1 MDIVGIGTDAC
12 EIDRIAATLA
22 KYGDHFLQK
31 IFTAGEIAYCQRK
44 RDPAPSLA
52 ARFAAKEAA
61 AKALGTGL
69 SRGVFWTDI
78 EVTRAKGG
86 PPQVVFHGGAAQR
99 FEAIGGNASLLTL
112 THARDLAIAHVLLLK
127 R

>member
-12 EIDRIAATLA
+12 EIDRIAASLE
-22 KYGDHFLQK
+22 KYGDRFLKK
-31 IFTAGEIAYCQRK
+31 IFTEGEIAFCQRK
-44 RDPAPSLA
+44 RDAAPSLA

-61 AKALGTGL
+61 SKALGTGM

-78 EVTRAKGG
+78 EVVRGRGG
-86 PPQVVFHGGAAQR
+86 PPSIVFHGGAAAR
-99 FEAIGGNASLLTL
+99 AASMGVTSSLLTL
-112 THARDLAIAHVLLLK
+112 THARDLALAHVLLL

>member
-1 MDIVGIGTDAC
+1 MDIVGIGIDAC
-12 EIDRIAATLA
+12 EIDRIAASLA
-22 KYGDHFLQK
+22 KYGDRFLRR
-31 IFTAGEIAYCQRK
+31 IYTEGEIAYCNRK

-69 SRGVFWTDI
+69 SRGVFWTDL
-78 EVTRAKGG
+78 EVVRGRGG
-86 PPQVVFHGGAAQR
+86 PPVLVFHGGAAER
-99 FEAIGGNASLLTL
+99 LAVVGASSSLLTL
-112 THARDLAIAHVLLLK
+112 THARDLAFAQVMLL

>member
-12 EIDRIAATLA
+12 EIDRIAASLA
-22 KYGDHFLQK
+22 KYGDRFLKK
-31 IFTAGEIAYCQRK
+31 IYTDGEIAYCRRK

-61 AKALGTGL
+61 SKALGTGL

-78 EVTRAKGG
+78 SFAPLWNFRSILIAAGESCEGAVVEVESHCATSDVRGSFRYRLG
-86 PPQVVFHGGAAQR
+86 
-99 FEAIGGNASLLTL
+99 L
-112 THARDLAIAHVLLLK
+112 
-127 R
+127 

>member
-1 MDIVGIGTDAC
+1 MTIVGIGLDAC
-12 EIDRIAATLA
+12 EIDRIAASLA
-22 KYGDHFLQK
+22 RYGDRFLGR
-31 IFTAGEIAYCQRK
+31 IYTEGEIAYCQRK

-61 AKALGTGL
+61 SKALGTGM

-78 EVTRAKGG
+78 EVVRGAGG
-86 PPQVVFHGGAAQR
+86 PPSLVFHGGAAR
-99 FEAIGGNASLLTL
+99 HLGALGATSSLLTL
-112 THARDLAIAHVLLLK
+112 THARDLALAQVMLL

>member
-12 EIDRIAATLA
+12 EIDRIAAALE
-22 KYGDHFLQK
+22 KYGDRFLRK
-31 IFTAGEIAYCQRK
+31 IYTEGEIAYCRRK

-61 AKALGTGL
+61 SKALGTGM

-78 EVTRAKGG
+78 EVVRGSGG
-86 PPQVVFHGGAAQR
+86 PPSIVFHGGAAQR
-99 FEAIGGNASLLTL
+99 LAAS
-112 THARDLAIAHVLLLK
+112 ASPR
-127 R
+127 RC